1 MKKFFATIITLTV
14 LLFSVIA
21 TGQTTF
27 NQYKAGNVFDIAVPD
42 YMTRTIGLND
52 VATVQ
57 YKNSV
62 KDIYTIVIEDSKE
75 ELAIAA
81 IFYAS
86 IQEFQEEFEKD
97 FIKDEE
103 KRTSSKPLFTAKNDI
118 KFVEYDVSYYDSE
131 LKIEVYYLV
140 GIVET
145 NSHFYKVLS
154 WTNLT
159 NKDKYKSDFQKILY
173 SIK

>member
-1 MKKFFATIITLTV
+1 MKKSFCNYNYSTV

-62 KDIYTIVIEDSKE
+62 NDIYTIVEDSKRM
-75 ELAIAA
+75 AIAA

-103 KRTSSKPLFTAKNDI
+103 KKEQVVNH
-118 KFVEYDVSYYDSE
+118 
-131 LKIEVYYLV
+131 YLQ
-140 GIVET
+140 
-145 NSHFYKVLS
+145 
-154 WTNLT
+154 
-159 NKDKYKSDFQKILY
+159 QK
-173 SIK
+173 K

>member
-1 MKKFFATIITLTV
+1 MKKSFCNYNYSTV

-62 KDIYTIVIEDSKE
+62 NDIYTIVEDSKE
-75 ELAIAA
+75 DGDSCYFLC
-81 IFYAS
+81 FNS
-86 IQEFQEEFEKD
+86 
-97 FIKDEE
+97 
-103 KRTSSKPLFTAKNDI
+103 R
-118 KFVEYDVSYYDSE
+118 VSRR
-131 LKIEVYYLV
+131 I
-140 GIVET
+140 
-145 NSHFYKVLS
+145 
-154 WTNLT
+154 
-159 NKDKYKSDFQKILY
+159 
-173 SIK
+173 

>member
-1 MKKFFATIITLTV
+1 M
-14 LLFSVIA
+14 
-21 TGQTTF
+21 
-27 NQYKAGNVFDIAVPD
+27 PD

-103 KRTSSKPLFTAKNDI
+103 KKN
-118 KFVEYDVSYYDSE
+118 K
-131 LKIEVYYLV
+131 
-140 GIVET
+140 
-145 NSHFYKVLS
+145 
-154 WTNLT
+154 
-159 NKDKYKSDFQKILY
+159 
-173 SIK
+173 

>member
-1 MKKFFATIITLTV
+1 
-14 LLFSVIA
+14 
-21 TGQTTF
+21 
-27 NQYKAGNVFDIAVPD
+27 
-42 YMTRTIGLND
+42 
-52 VATVQ
+52 
-57 YKNSV
+57 
-62 KDIYTIVIEDSKE
+62 VIEDSKE

-140 GIVET
+140 DCRNKFALLQGIV
-145 NSHFYKVLS
+145 L
-154 WTNLT
+154 
-159 NKDKYKSDFQKILY
+159 D
-173 SIK
+173 